1 MRMNPDGFVRQER
14 GPYRFDRWDW
24 PERVP
29 TQLGNLLVVLSTGD
43 DEPPPDIAMAAA
55 AGDLAEF
62 ASANGDLLLD
72 LIYGHYRYAEENA
85 WLEFWGVCPG
95 LSRDQVLSQVE
106 SVELAVHRDDRG
118 QCDAYVFVNPRWDPE
133 HKLDLSYSDGRI
145 VAVNGEPFVLAGE
158 VLRPA

>member
-1 MRMNPDGFVRQER
+1 MRMHPDGFVHQDR
-14 GPYRFDRWDW
+14 GPYRFDRWHW

-29 TQLGNLLVVLSTGD
+29 TQLGNLLVEASTGD
-43 DEPPPDIAMAAA
+43 DEPPPDIAMAAVA
-55 AGDLAEF
+55 SDLAEF

-85 WLEFWGVCPG
+85 WLEFWGVPSE

-106 SVELAVHRDDRG
+106 SVELAVHREDRG
-118 QCDAYVFVNPRWDPE
+118 QFDACVFVNPRWDPE
-133 HKLDLSYSDGRI
+133 HKLELSYSDGRI